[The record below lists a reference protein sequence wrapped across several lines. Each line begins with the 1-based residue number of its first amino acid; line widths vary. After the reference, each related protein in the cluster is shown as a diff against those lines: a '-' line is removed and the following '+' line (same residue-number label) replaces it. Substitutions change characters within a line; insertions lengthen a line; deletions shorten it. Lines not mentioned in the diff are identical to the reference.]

1 MSFLRRVGL
10 PFRHPPDNRAVE
22 DELRRILV
30 GIRGRVADDIF
41 QKVGSI
47 SYRIVTTLTNEGTGG
62 DPLDPNVN
70 LIRQTALSYLPEA
83 LRAYLGIPRTYAEGR
98 PVESGKTAH
107 DILMDQLTVMDSK
120 LNEVAE
126 AIARNDTE
134 RLLANVRFLQER
146 FASSSLQA
154 TPAAT
159 EAASESDPAKI
170 V

>member
-1 MSFLRRVGL
+1 VSFLRRVGL

-146 FASSSLQA
+146 FATSSLKVVGGQSGV
-154 TPAAT
+154 P
-159 EAASESDPAKI
+159 DPDGPT
-170 V
+170 VV